1 MDKTKP
7 ILDIRFWMSN
17 LGLIFLK
24 SNIAFRLLTDM
35 LYEQVMLYHKI
46 PWTEEPWRA
55 IVHGVTKS
63 QTLLKRLSIH
73 THPMAAWPGQGL
85 EQKVMCL
92 IHVLDWTQIPP
103 IIHEFLT
110 LIIRWSRQ
118 EDCEGVSTHS
128 SLLPEKKSSFMGHNH
143 NMRTDYY
150 LYNKPMIICFGP
162 RFTPKSF
169 NLFLD
174 DAGIIRN
181 SFPISSLLFYLAWN
195 NKASKSFTI
204 SWLHV
209 HLFIY
214 FFSHHCRNCQSR
226 ALVQT

>member
-1 MDKTKP
+1 
-7 ILDIRFWMSN
+7 MSN

-209 HLFIY
+209 HLFI
-214 FFSHHCRNCQSR
+214 FFLITAETARVGLLSKLKENMSISGC
-226 ALVQT
+226 V